1 MRSKGADL
9 QTPRRRDD
17 RRAQRVD
24 DALTVDTHGRA
35 VQGSLR
41 HVELELLRAHE
52 GCVELPI
59 WPKEAP
65 GEELAPELALVEKP
79 FFIYIIPVGVAIMR
93 KKSPASI
100 DPICQHF
107 INCTSC
113 VQFSSVSS
121 RSPHGGLHVCGFN
134 PGTKNKA
141 SGCSSAENGSSNRTS
156 KHTTTGA
163 RTRQS
168 PTCTL

>member
-1 MRSKGADL
+1 MANAGRSIPMRSKGADL

-79 FFIYIIPVGVAIMR
+79 FFI
-93 KKSPASI
+93 
-100 DPICQHF
+100 
-107 INCTSC
+107 
-113 VQFSSVSS
+113 
-121 RSPHGGLHVCGFN
+121 L
-134 PGTKNKA
+134 GTLKKA
-141 SGCSSAENGSSNRTS
+141 SAAAFQGTGSD
-156 KHTTTGA
+156 
-163 RTRQS
+163 
-168 PTCTL
+168 PL

>member
-24 DALTVDTHGRA
+24 DALNVDTHGRA

-79 FFIYIIPVGVAIMR
+79 FFIYNTRWRCDNAK
-93 KKSPASI
+93 KKSS
-100 DPICQHF
+100 QH
-107 INCTSC
+107 
-113 VQFSSVSS
+113 
-121 RSPHGGLHVCGFN
+121 RSHLSTFHQLHFMWWF
-134 PGTKNKA
+134 
-141 SGCSSAENGSSNRTS
+141 
-156 KHTTTGA
+156 
-163 RTRQS
+163 
-168 PTCTL
+168 

>member
-1 MRSKGADL
+1 MANAGRSIPMRSKGADL

-24 DALTVDTHGRA
+24 DALNVDTHGRA

-79 FFIYIIPVGVAIMR
+79 FFVHPLR
-93 KKSPASI
+93 NKKVQPASI
-100 DPICQHF
+100 PSVNI
-107 INCTSC
+107 SC
-113 VQFSSVSS
+113 VC
-121 RSPHGGLHVCGFN
+121 GGFN
-134 PGTKNKA
+134 PGTPLKKA
-141 SGCSSAENGSSNRTS
+141 PNCHQHLLIATFEFEF
-156 KHTTTGA
+156 
-163 RTRQS
+163 
-168 PTCTL
+168 

>member
-79 FFIYIIPVGVAIMR
+79 FFIYNTRWRCDNDFPIMR

-113 VQFSSVSS
+113 VWF
-121 RSPHGGLHVCGFN
+121 
-134 PGTKNKA
+134 
-141 SGCSSAENGSSNRTS
+141 
-156 KHTTTGA
+156 
-163 RTRQS
+163 
-168 PTCTL
+168 

>member
-24 DALTVDTHGRA
+24 DALNVDTHGRA

-79 FFIYIIPVGVAIMR
+79 FFIAK
-93 KKSPASI
+93 KKSASI
-100 DPICQHF
+100 NPICQHF
-107 INCTSC
+107 INCISC
-113 VQFSSVSS
+113 
-121 RSPHGGLHVCGFN
+121 GGFN
-134 PGTKNKA
+134 PGTRNKA
-141 SGCSSAENGSSNRTS
+141 SGCSSAENRSSNRTS

-163 RTRQS
+163 RTPIES